1 MQDIYFAFFLI
12 VNEKANDNNVTK
24 VSWGI
29 ESRSTSLRLLRLLL
43 FYLLYKTRW
52 KANAHIAFSLKK
64 KYNIPKLYRI
74 SGKDLRRSEYKFR
87 WLPVLR
93 GRKKTERSSSF
104 WHWIWNF
111 VIGFS
116 GKKEFSSMRLVIT
129 FISCGMLCYIM
140 RFSRNFQEFILKDKW
155 MVNF

>member
-1 MQDIYFAFFLI
+1 MIIMLRRLVEESNHVQHLFVCCGFYYFTCYTKLA
-12 VNEKANDNNVTK
+12 EKQMHT
-24 VSWGI
+24 
-29 ESRSTSLRLLRLLL
+29 
-43 FYLLYKTRW
+43 
-52 KANAHIAFSLKK
+52 HIAFSLKK

-116 GKKEFSSMRLVIT
+116 GKKHFSLMRLVIT
-129 FISCGMLCYIM
+129 FISCGMLYYIM
-140 RFSRNFQEFILKDKW
+140 RFSRLLRLDVSINQNFQEFILKDKW